1 MLLNLFGTLRNT
13 GVPCTLREFLDL
25 LAGLE
30 KQLAFANS
38 EDFYYLSRAT
48 LVKDEKHYDKF
59 DRAFDIYFK
68 GLETLDDIIEALV
81 PEDWLRKEFEKF
93 LDKLNTVG
101 VEDLKVIES
110 VDWNHGYV
118 HGEEFDAENEENTIN
133 LLNRFIEESEI
144 SLDKNR
150 VKELIGGLYNK
161 ACEVDECGYSL
172 KRVIVRVLTQ

>member
-1 MLLNLFGTLRNT
+1 MFLKLFGSIRNQ
-13 GVPCTLREFLDL
+13 GVPVTLKEYLDL
-25 LAGLE
+25 LNGLD
-30 KQLAFANS
+30 KGLCDSNKVD
-38 EDFYYLSRAT
+38 DFYNFAKLC
-48 LVKDEKHYDKF
+48 LIKDEKNYDKF

-161 ACEVDECGYSL
+161 ACEVD
-172 KRVIVRVLTQ
+172 